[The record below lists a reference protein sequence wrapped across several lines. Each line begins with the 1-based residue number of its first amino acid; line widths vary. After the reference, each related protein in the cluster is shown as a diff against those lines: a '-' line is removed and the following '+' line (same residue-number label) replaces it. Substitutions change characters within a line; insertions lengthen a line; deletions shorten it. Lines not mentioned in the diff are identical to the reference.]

1 MRAVPF
7 ESIPALCGFCF
18 QRFHDPEAYK
28 APDPPCMRIRHVP
41 RAACCAAQ
49 WAERT
54 GVRCARDHHRGIA
67 NLHRM
72 LAQMPTVGHQS
83 TRQPCIL
90 FLFVLFRVPSTTMQ
104 CCRLLTSR
112 VSTLPLNPQ
121 QRNFEALNGAPIFS
135 NLHQGLEAQAKLGV
149 GRSLDRVSQSSWN
162 LGLRM

>member
-90 FLFVLFRVPSTTMQ
+90 FLFVLFRGLA
-104 CCRLLTSR
+104 RLCSAAGF
-112 VSTLPLNPQ
+112 LPLEFQPYLNPQ